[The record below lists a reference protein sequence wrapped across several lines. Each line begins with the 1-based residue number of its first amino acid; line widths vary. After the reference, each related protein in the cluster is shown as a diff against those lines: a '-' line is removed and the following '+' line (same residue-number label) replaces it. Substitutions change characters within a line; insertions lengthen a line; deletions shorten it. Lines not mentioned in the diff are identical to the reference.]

1 MKSDKPH
8 GQDPLRLD
16 VAMLAAD
23 AAHIEGRWP
32 LATLPRLAEDE
43 FGAAAPAE
51 VAWAAQGE
59 RRAVTGGDAEI
70 WLHLQA
76 QTTVSRE
83 CQRCLQP
90 VALPLAV
97 ATRLRFVRGEAEAA
111 ALDAESE
118 DDVLALVRWL
128 DLREL
133 VEDELLLAL
142 PVVPTHRECPVPLL
156 VPPDAAPL
164 AAEDT
169 PHPFAA
175 LAALKRGGKIN

>member
-1 MKSDKPH
+1 MKSDKPY

-16 VAMLAAD
+16 MAALAAD
-23 AAHIEGRWP
+23 AARIEGRWP
-32 LATLPRLAEDE
+32 LAALSRLAEDE
-43 FGAAAPAE
+43 FGAIASAE

-76 QTTVSRE
+76 QATVSRE

-90 VALPLAV
+90 VALPLSIS
-97 ATRLRFVRGEAEAA
+97 TRLRFVHGEAA
-111 ALDAESE
+111 AAAFDAESE
-118 DDVLALVRWL
+118 DDVLELVRWL

-142 PVVPTHRECPVPLL
+142 PVVPTHGQCPVPL
-156 VPPDAAPL
+156 VAPPDAPL
-164 AAEDT
+164 AAEDA

-175 LAALKRGGKIN
+175 LAGLKRGGKSN